1 MVNRRDTWF
10 AVLVVGLILAGCA
23 THRKIANL
31 GSEQVD
37 IYKKDLADFLPDET
51 AGHFEPPQEIVT
63 TDEAGN
69 RVILMAARLDEE
81 TGEMEAT
88 DVLEAAVVTARFQNR
103 AERAGKIDLEF
114 RIWVPYAMLDKDWEM
129 TLVPRMTLLGETT
142 DMDPVVITGEAF
154 RRRQE
159 RGYERYR
166 RFLDSIVT
174 DSLDL
179 TWRWQL
185 EEFIQRNIPEL
196 YAMRTDSSYVTEEA
210 FWGVNGMDAV
220 RHYMN
225 RLRQRQNQRKITHK
239 EDYFHAFVP
248 SPYQEGVRSD
258 TVLTDLTHPYIYDYF
273 ETVDTRPKLRKIDVT
288 LVGDIRR
295 DGKLIYK
302 IPCTDTLTF
311 YVSSLSSFAKDIVRY
326 KKEIIYRQ
334 QDESVSRNIIFPL
347 GKAALH
353 PELGD
358 NAEEIHLTE
367 QSLRQLMV
375 HDQLVL
381 DSLVIRANS
390 SPDGPFQRNLEL
402 SAQRSASVSSYFSR
416 FMNELRDS
424 LIFAQ
429 GYTMDSTGVMRAAAE
444 VPLPSILSIATPENW
459 DGLDELVAV
468 DTLFTEADRER
479 YARLRKEMPEDRRDY
494 MMSRERFG
502 RHLREDLYPRLRRV
516 QFDFFMHRKGMVKD
530 TVETTVIDSVYIRGL
545 EALRDRDYQTAIELL
560 APYKDYN
567 TAVAYLAM
575 DRNQSAL
582 DILKK
587 QEQTSAV
594 KYMMAILLSR
604 LGQVEA
610 AVNSYLE
617 ACRADHS
624 YISRGNLDPEIS
636 MLIKRYRLNSQ
647 PDEEDFLL

>member
-1 MVNRRDTWF
+1 MVSRRDKWF

-23 THRKIANL
+23 TNRKIAKL

-51 AGHFEPPQEIVT
+51 QGVFEPPQEIVT

-69 RVILMAARLDEE
+69 RVILMAARMDEE
-81 TGEMEAT
+81 TGEMQAT
-88 DVLEAAVVTARFQNR
+88 DVLKAAVVTARFQNR

-114 RIWVPYAMLDKDWEM
+114 RIWVPYQMLDKDWEM

-166 RFLDSIVT
+166 RFLESLVA

-185 EEFIQRNIPEL
+185 EEFIERNIPEL

-225 RLRQRQNQRKITHK
+225 QCRRRQNQRKIDHK
-239 EDYFHAFVP
+239 EDYFHSFVP

-273 ETVDTRPKLRKIDVT
+273 ETVETRPRLRKIDVT

-295 DGKLIYK
+295 DGRLIYV

-311 YVSSLSSFAKDIVRY
+311 YVSSLSGFAKDIVRY
-326 KKEIIYRQ
+326 KKEIVYRQ
-334 QDESVSRNIIFPL
+334 QDASVSRNIIFPL
-347 GKAALH
+347 GKAALR
-353 PELGD
+353 PELGN
-358 NAEEIHLTE
+358 NAEEIRQTE
-367 QSLRQLMV
+367 ASLRMLMV
-375 HDQLVL
+375 HDLLVL

-390 SPDGPFQRNLEL
+390 SPDGPYKRNLEL
-402 SAQRSASVSSYFSR
+402 SAQRSASVSSYFSS
-416 FMNELRDS
+416 FMHHLRDS
-424 LIFAQ
+424 LMYAQ
-429 GYTMDSTGVMRAAAE
+429 GYIMDSTGVMHAAAE

-459 DGLDELVAV
+459 EGLDELVAE
-468 DTLFTEADRER
+468 DSLFTQADRER

-494 MMSRERFG
+494 LMSRERFG
-502 RHLREDLYPRLRRV
+502 THMREVLYPRLRQVR
-516 QFDFFMHRKGMVKD
+516 FDFYMHRKGMVKD
-530 TVETTVIDSVYIRGL
+530 TVETTVEDTVYRHGL
-545 EALRDRDYQTAIELL
+545 DALRDRDYSTAIDLL

-587 QEQTSAV
+587 QEQTPAV

-604 LGQVEA
+604 LGEVEA

-636 MLIKRYRLNSQ
+636 TLIKRYRLNRQ
-647 PDEEDFLL
+647 PDEEDPFL